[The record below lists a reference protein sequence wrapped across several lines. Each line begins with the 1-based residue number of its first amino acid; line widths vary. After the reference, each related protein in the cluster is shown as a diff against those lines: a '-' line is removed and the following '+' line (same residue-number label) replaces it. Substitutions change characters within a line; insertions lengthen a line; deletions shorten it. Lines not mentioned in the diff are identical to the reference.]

1 VPTAFD
7 RQPDTQPGRLPAPE
21 VDEAEGGFL
30 DYEETFS
37 ATVRIAAYPGMAAN
51 DVVTV
56 RWETFGEHHEE
67 PLRIAGVWVGAVVS
81 VRIPNRCISSS
92 RTVVRY
98 EVERF
103 AGGTAVSEPLI
114 LNDRS

>member
-1 VPTAFD
+1 MAFD
-7 RQPDTQPGRLPAPE
+7 RQPDTQPDRLPAPE

-37 ATVRIAAYPGMAAN
+37 VTVRIAAYAGMAAN

-56 RWETFGEHHEE
+56 HWETFGEHHQE
-67 PLRIAGVWVGAVVS
+67 LRRIAGVWVGAAVS
-81 VRIPNRCISSS
+81 VRIPDRCISSS
-92 RTVVRY
+92 RTVVHY

-103 AGGTAVSEPLI
+103 AGGRAVSESLI

>member
-1 VPTAFD
+1 
-7 RQPDTQPGRLPAPE
+7 
-21 VDEAEGGFL
+21 VDEAEYGFL
-30 DYEETFS
+30 DYEETLS
-37 ATVRIAAYPGMAAN
+37 ATVRISAYPGMAAN

-56 RWETFGEHHEE
+56 HWDTFGGHHEE
-67 PLRIAGVWVGAVVS
+67 PLRIAGACVGAAMS

-98 EVERF
+98 AVERF

>member
-1 VPTAFD
+1 MSAFD
-7 RQPDTQPGRLPAPE
+7 QQAHTTPGRLPAPE
-21 VDEAEGGFL
+21 VDEAESGFL

-37 ATVRIAAYPGMAAN
+37 ATVRIAPYPGMAAN
-51 DVVTV
+51 DVITV
-56 RWETFGEHHEE
+56 HWEIFREHHKER
-67 PLRIAGVWVGAVVS
+67 LRIAGAWVGAAVS

-103 AGGTAVSEPLI
+103 AGDTAASESLV
-114 LNDRS
+114 LNERA